1 MEQYHACLDTGVEF
15 AQKDSL
21 PCALVLAG
29 GEGKRLRPFVH
40 LLRGDLLP
48 KQYVNFIG
56 RRSMLEHT
64 LDRAEKIA
72 SAQRVFTIINKSH
85 FGFPDVRRQLTNRS
99 PNTVIMQPENRE
111 TAPGILLSL
120 LHISKYYPNSI
131 VTVLPSDHFILEEE
145 ELLRYLKLAQLLVKH
160 DPSRVVL
167 LGIEPDR
174 EESEYGYIV
183 PGLRLKRGA
192 NPLFQIASFVEKPD
206 SESAQKLTRRSAL
219 WNTMIMVFKT
229 NVMLEL
235 ISDLSPTLFDMFRPV
250 HDAIGT
256 ANEDATVEEI
266 YQDLLPIN
274 FSREILER
282 LVRNHAP
289 RLVTFP
295 VRNILWSDWGSES
308 RVMEIL
314 RKTGYASRLNG
325 LTKVPELPSEADGE
339 ARPSE
344 PPPVRAQARRS
355 RTAKEP
361 RGRNGVS
368 ESVVKNR
375 ISLELDER
383 SQLWE

>member
-1 MEQYHACLDTGVEF
+1 MGRDHGCLNTGVEF

-72 SAQRVFTIINKSH
+72 SAQRVFTIINQSH
-85 FGFPDVRRQLTNRS
+85 LGFPDVRRQLTNRS
-99 PNTVIMQPENRE
+99 PNRVIIQPENRE

-120 LHISKYYPNSI
+120 LHISKHYPNSI

-145 ELLRYLKLAQLLVKH
+145 ELLRYLKLAQLLVKQ

-167 LGIEPDR
+167 LGVEPDR

-183 PGLRLKRGA
+183 PGVRLKRGA

-206 SESAQKLTRRSAL
+206 SESAQKLTRRGAL
-219 WNTMIMVFKT
+219 WNTMMMVFRT

-235 ISDLSPTLFDMFRPV
+235 IRDLSPTLFDMFRPV

-256 ANEDATVEEI
+256 ANEDATVEET

-282 LVRNHAP
+282 LARNHAP

-295 VRNILWSDWGSES
+295 VRNVLWSDWGSES

-325 LTKVPELPSEADGE
+325 LTKIPALPSEAGYNS
-339 ARPSE
+339 RPLE
-344 PPPVRAQARRS
+344 PPPVRAQVKRN
-355 RTAKEP
+355 RTAKKPEVTTAAETP
-361 RGRNGVS
+361 
-368 ESVVKNR
+368 
-375 ISLELDER
+375 L
-383 SQLWE
+383 

>member
-1 MEQYHACLDTGVEF
+1 MGQDHAGGNRPASIDI
-15 AQKDSL
+15 AHKDSP
-21 PCALVLAG
+21 PCVLALAG
-29 GEGKRLRPFVH
+29 GEGKRLRPFIH

-64 LDRAEKIA
+64 LERAEKLA
-72 SAQRVFTIINKSH
+72 TTQRVFTIINKSH
-85 FGFPDVRRQLTNRS
+85 LAFSDVRRQLANRS
-99 PNTVIMQPENRE
+99 PNTVILQPENKE

-120 LHISKYYPNSI
+120 LHIAKHYPNSI

-145 ELLRYLKLAQLLVKH
+145 ELLRYLKLAQLLVKQ

-183 PGLRLKRGA
+183 PGSRIKRGA

-206 SESAQKLTRRSAL
+206 CESAQKLTRSGAL
-219 WNTMIMVFKT
+219 WNTMMMVFKT

-235 ISDLSPTLFDMFRPV
+235 IRDLSPTLFDMFRPV
-250 HDAIGT
+250 YDAIGT
-256 ANEDATVEEI
+256 ANEDVTVEET

-274 FSREILER
+274 FSKEILER
-282 LVRNHAP
+282 LARNHAP

-295 VRNILWSDWGSES
+295 VRNVLWSDWGSES

-325 LTKVPELPSEADGE
+325 LTKVPELPKEANGE
-339 ARPSE
+339 ARPSK

-361 RGRNGVS
+361 RGGNGVL
-368 ESVVKNR
+368 ESVIKNR

-383 SQLWE
+383 SQL